1 MLIPY
6 TKTWGQLGYEPQ
18 IFNCTIMEYYC
29 KSPMKTFLMVG
40 CGIPCLVISFCYA
53 KIYWK
58 VKQTGHHVLDKMDQ
72 DVTNLALERQIK
84 KREAQIT
91 KTTLMIWLGYGVCF
105 LPTTL
110 IMAFD
115 PMPPNKEHPGLHVA
129 GYIIFWCSGFINPII
144 YIVSNKYYRKA
155 MIDSLCGTQEFEEM
169 FIGEVMQRTSSFVR
183 TSYRKISNSL
193 RPQSTSPQNASF
205 SVKHPNQIDLQM
217 AQLEETIE
225 FKRDSWSALSKK
237 KNYIYAR
244 TN

>member
-40 CGIPCLVISFCYA
+40 CGLPCLVISFCYA

-72 DVTNLALERQIK
+72 DVTNLALERQIR

-91 KTTLMIWLGYGVCF
+91 KTTLMIWLGYGICF

-115 PMPPNKEHPGLHVA
+115 PMPPNKDHPGLHVA

-144 YIVSNKYYRKA
+144 YIVSNKYYRY
-155 MIDSLCGTQEFEEM
+155 SRVSQQVW
-169 FIGEVMQRTSSFVR
+169 IGFGF
-183 TSYRKISNSL
+183 
-193 RPQSTSPQNASF
+193 SF
-205 SVKHPNQIDLQM
+205 SLQ
-217 AQLEETIE
+217 
-225 FKRDSWSALSKK
+225 KSND
-237 KNYIYAR
+237 
-244 TN
+244 

>member
-1 MLIPY
+1 MSCCISGLMLIPY

-40 CGIPCLVISFCYA
+40 CGLPCLVISFCYA

-72 DVTNLALERQIK
+72 DVTNLALERQVK

-91 KTTLMIWLGYGVCF
+91 KTTLMIWLGFGVCF

-144 YIVSNKYYRKA
+144 YIVSNKYYRYLEITKFA
-155 MIDSLCGTQEFEEM
+155 KITKFTEITKLPNSPKSQN
-169 FIGEVMQRTSSFVR
+169 SKKSFNLPK
-183 TSYRKISNSL
+183 SQNSIKLQNSPKSQNSL
-193 RPQSTSPQNASF
+193 
-205 SVKHPNQIDLQM
+205 K
-217 AQLEETIE
+217 
-225 FKRDSWSALSKK
+225 
-237 KNYIYAR
+237 
-244 TN
+244 